1 MEAVLHELRL
11 LDEALQKCLL
21 LLLVLELF
29 KIVGQLL
36 HRHLRASPNA
46 LEHLRWQHPAEIRP
60 ETMISVVEGGCREKT
75 NLAITALAHALS
87 QDDLAVVHLLD
98 QAVLR

>member
-1 MEAVLHELRL
+1 L
-11 LDEALQKCLL
+11 
-21 LLLVLELF
+21 
-29 KIVGQLL
+29 
-36 HRHLRASPNA
+36 
-46 LEHLRWQHPAEIRP
+46 
-60 ETMISVVEGGCREKT
+60 EGGVVEKT